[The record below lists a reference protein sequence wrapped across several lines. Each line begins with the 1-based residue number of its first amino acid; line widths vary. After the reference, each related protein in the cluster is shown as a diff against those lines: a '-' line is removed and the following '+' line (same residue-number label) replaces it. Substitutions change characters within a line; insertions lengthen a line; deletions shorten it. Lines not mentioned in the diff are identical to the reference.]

1 MYGLIAGGVAVVAVI
16 AAVVVLVVNKGSS
29 TQTTGFLPSSASSD
43 SDAQQTASAFLQAW
57 QSGDLQ
63 QAANYTSSPTA
74 AKAALQAY
82 KQYLHLQKLSTAVE
96 SAGTTGAVTYSAT
109 ATVAT
114 SDSASAISG
123 SWSYHG
129 SFNVYQEKNG
139 NYWYVTWTPADVA
152 PNLTA
157 TTHLAAVA
165 AAPTVVSVTD
175 SNGNNLTSYGD
186 VGLNHIASILEKSA
200 PSGGK
205 DGLYVEIQTNKG
217 AVVPNSEAVVVAPTN
232 LSSLST
238 TISSPAENA
247 AMSAVGMHTN
257 SAMVVIQPSTGKIL
271 AIANHNAASDKY
283 DDNALTAGV
292 APGSTMKTVTSTA
305 LFNKGLA
312 TADSDVACP
321 PTYTVQGITYH
332 DDNNESLPASTPLYY
347 DYAQSCNNAFDQWWK
362 QLGGTSGDSQ
372 LASTAKQYYGL
383 DQQWDIGLGE
393 SASYMNVPA
402 SASGSE
408 LAQEL
413 FGEGQITASP
423 LAMAS
428 VAATVYN
435 GQFEQP
441 YLVSGTTRVT
451 ATALPANT
459 DSQLKVM
466 MRAVVTE
473 GTAAG
478 MGFSST
484 VYAKT
489 GTADIV
495 GQDQPNSWF
504 IAFDTSKDVAV
515 ACLVLNA
522 GYGAQF
528 AAPEV
533 KSFLNGY

>member
-1 MYGLIAGGVAVVAVI
+1 
-16 AAVVVLVVNKGSS
+16 
-29 TQTTGFLPSSASSD
+29 
-43 SDAQQTASAFLQAW
+43 
-57 QSGDLQ
+57 
-63 QAANYTSSPTA
+63 
-74 AKAALQAY
+74 
-82 KQYLHLQKLSTAVE
+82 
-96 SAGTTGAVTYSAT
+96 
-109 ATVAT
+109 VAT
-114 SDSASAISG
+114 SDAPGAISG
-123 SWSYHG
+123 SWGYHG
-129 SFNVYQEKNG
+129 AFSVYQEKNG
-139 NYWYVTWTPADVA
+139 SYWYVSWTPSDLA

-157 TTHLAAVA
+157 TTRLAAVPV
-165 AAPTVVSVTD
+165 APSVVSITD
-175 SNGNNLTSYGD
+175 SSGNNLTSYGD
-186 VGLNHIASILEKSA
+186 VGLNNIAGILEKSA

-205 DGLYVEIQTNKG
+205 DGLYVEIQNDNG
-217 AVVPNSEAVVVAPTN
+217 SVVANSQAVVIAPTN
-232 LSSLST
+232 LATLST
-238 TISSPAENA
+238 TISSSAENA
-247 AMSAVGMHTN
+247 AMSAVNQHTN
-257 SAMVVIQPSTGKIL
+257 SSMVVIQPSTGKIL

-292 APGSTMKTVTSTA
+292 APGSTMKTITSTA

-312 TADSDVACP
+312 TANSDVACP

-347 DYAQSCNNAFDQWWK
+347 DYAQSCNNAFDQWWQ

-372 LASTAKQYYGL
+372 LAATAKQYYGL
-383 DQQWDIGLGE
+383 NQQWDIGIGE

-402 SASGSE
+402 NASGSE

-413 FGEGQITASP
+413 FGEGEITASP

-441 YLVSGTTRVT
+441 YIASGAKRVT
-451 ATALPANT
+451 ASALPSST
-459 DSQLKVM
+459 DQQLKEM

-504 IAFDTSKDVAV
+504 IAFDTSKDVAI
-515 ACLVLNA
+515 ACLVLDA

-533 KSFLNGY
+533 KSFLSSY